1 MDARY
6 KNCIIYTL
14 VKISSKRKKQ
24 TLLCAYPNEKH
35 FIGGVGN
42 V

>member
-6 KNCIIYTL
+6 KKLYYL
-14 VKISSKRKKQ
+14 YASKISSKRKKQ